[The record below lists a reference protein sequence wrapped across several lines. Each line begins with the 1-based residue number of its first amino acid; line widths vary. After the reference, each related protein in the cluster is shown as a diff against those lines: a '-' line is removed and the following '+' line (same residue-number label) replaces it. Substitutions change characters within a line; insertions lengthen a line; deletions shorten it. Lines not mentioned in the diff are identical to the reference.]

1 MQVNEKLKL
10 IRHAKQWSQEE
21 IAHRLNISPSAYG
34 SIERGET
41 KLSLG
46 RLEELAKIFEIDLA
60 LLLDSSEK
68 NIFNLGGT
76 YSNHCQ
82 NWYSHSQSEQFVELQ
97 HEVEKL
103 YLLLQERDKEILYL
117 KELVEL
123 LKLSHKT

>member
-1 MQVNEKLKL
+1 MQINEKLRF
-10 IRHAKQWSQEE
+10 IRHIKHWSQEE
-21 IAHRLNISPSAYG
+21 IAHRLNISPSTYG

-46 RLEELAKIFEIDLA
+46 RLEELAKIFDIDLA

-82 NWYSHSQSEQFVELQ
+82 NWYSYSQSELQ

-103 YLLLQERDKEILYL
+103 HLLLQERDKEVSYL
-117 KELVEL
+117 RELIEL
-123 LKLSHKT
+123 LKRNQKI